1 MAITSLPKS
10 ETDIRTLILNKLG
23 DSSTI
28 TAAEH
33 RAVEDALADAIFYT
47 PLGDIKEVACS
58 LSYINDNFDM
68 NPTPPLLPGRGK
80 VGSERYGW
88 AICNGSNGTIDK
100 RGRVGIGYD
109 STRTL
114 FDSGSVNGIGAV
126 GGAERHTL
134 TVTQMPQHNHQV
146 ILHKGDDLNFSANYT
161 YNGPVGLNGVN
172 ATITGPFIV
181 GTDNSQDSFKRNVT
195 ANSPGDVLYSGGDL
209 PHNNMQPYIV
219 TLFIQKIVTP
229 YA

>member
-1 MAITSLPKS
+1 MAITPLPKS

-68 NPTPPLLPGRGK
+68 NTTPPLLPGRGK

-134 TVTQMPQHNHQV
+134 TVTEMPPHNHA
-146 ILHKGDDLNFSANYT
+146 IRIYDANDLNWNAQGSGSVYNYPT
-161 YNGPVGLNGVN
+161 GTDDNVGGSSYLDK
-172 ATITGPFIV
+172 TDIKITG
-181 GTDNSQDSFKRNVT
+181 GLGSTSTENTT
-195 ANSPGDVLYSGGDL
+195 AGSTVA
-209 PHNNMQPYIV
+209 HNNMQPYIV

>member
-33 RAVEDALADAIFYT
+33 REVENALADAIFYT

-58 LSYINDNFDM
+58 GTYISENFETSGI
-68 NPTPPLLPGRGK
+68 NVGRGK

-88 AICNGSNGTIDK
+88 AICNGSNLTIDK

-109 STRTL
+109 PISYVITTA
-114 FDSGSVNGIGAV
+114 GSNT
-126 GGAERHTL
+126 GGVS
-134 TVTQMPQHNHQV
+134 TVTLDINQIPTHNHV
-146 ILHKGDDLNFSANYT
+146 FPGDDRLANANGLGGWTNRTTSNFNYD
-161 YNGPVGLNGVN
+161 
-172 ATITGPFIV
+172 AT
-181 GTDNSQDSFKRNVT
+181 
-195 ANSPGDVLYSGGDL
+195 SPGGGSGKIYRTSDAGFGQS
-209 PHNNMQPYIV
+209 HNNMQPYIV
-219 TLFIQKIVTP
+219 TLFIQKIDTP
-229 YA
+229 Y